1 MNNPENES
9 VHPGR
14 GLLAVRVL
22 AMPADTNPQGDIF
35 GGWLMSQVDIAGSIL
50 AVQRA
55 QGRVATVAV
64 HEFQFIKP
72 VYVGDLVSCYAEF
85 EREGRTSVRVKV
97 EVYSERERDPS
108 SVKKVA
114 SASITYVAV
123 DPESR
128 PRPLPG

>member
-1 MNNPENES
+1 VNNPNEPA
-9 VHPGR
+9 HPSS

-22 AMPADTNPQGDIF
+22 AMPAYTNPQGDIF

-64 HEFQFIKP
+64 HNFQFLKP
-72 VYVGDLVSCYAEF
+72 VYVGDLVSCYAEY
-85 EREGRTSVRVKV
+85 EREGRTSVRIKV
-97 EVYSERERDPS
+97 DVYSERERDPN

-123 DPESR
+123 DAESR
-128 PRPLPG
+128 PRALPG

>member
-1 MNNPENES
+1 MNNPNEPA
-9 VHPGR
+9 HPSN

-22 AMPADTNPQGDIF
+22 AMPAYTNPQGDIF

-72 VYVGDLVSCYAEF
+72 VYVGDLVSCYAEL
-85 EREGRTSVRVKV
+85 EHEGRTSVRIKV
-97 EVYSERERDPS
+97 EVYSERERDPN

-123 DPESR
+123 DQESR
-128 PRPLPG
+128 PRQLPG

>member
-1 MNNPENES
+1 MVNNPDEPA
-9 VHPGR
+9 HPSG

-35 GGWLMSQVDIAGSIL
+35 GGWLMSLVDIAGSIL

-64 HEFQFIKP
+64 HEFRFIKP
-72 VYVGDLVSCYAEF
+72 VYVGDLVSCYAEL

-123 DPESR
+123 DSESR
-128 PRPLPG
+128 PRVLP